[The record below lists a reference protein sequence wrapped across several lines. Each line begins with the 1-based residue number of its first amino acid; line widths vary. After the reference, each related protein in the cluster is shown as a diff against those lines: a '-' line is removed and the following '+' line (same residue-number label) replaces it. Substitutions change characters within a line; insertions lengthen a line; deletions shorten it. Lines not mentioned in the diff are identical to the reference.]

1 MADYTINVNVD
12 VDEGQLNTLETK
24 LDSLTSKPLEID
36 IKTNLSN
43 IKSLSKDIKT
53 AVEAAEKSIG
63 SSYKKNKNSLFKDL
77 FDPGTI
83 DTKSLENSVKGIN
96 KLIGKNLD
104 LGEVKL
110 SVPSSVMTE
119 LDNLDTKL
127 KQIKETAKSIGSIK
141 LKISDGV
148 DYANG
153 QITVGESGEKKN
165 KITFKQ
171 LQQQLKVNMQA
182 EEKIRKAIA
191 GGAEKQGYSTQIAG
205 LLKERQKILSDI
217 KTQFGTAESIIAD
230 SYIKDT
236 RDKVT
241 NQLNQ
246 LAYQNNKFEK
256 EYKTASD
263 NYKKYNTWYKD
274 SKDIFGDSLL
284 ESYNKRLQAYEGTLK
299 NVESLRQR
307 MSTLKDNDEII
318 KANAQME
325 VYTNSL
331 KQQKKFLD
339 DYDSYILKA
348 DTKYTKTR
356 SLRESIDLDGIKSE
370 MEDLAGQIAK
380 GKKYTTEFN
389 AEQKKLIATVERGS
403 GVQEKYAIKYNEGP
417 NTIQSSL
424 TKVNQ
429 TVRPLSS
436 YISEL
441 GSKFKTLSQYLIS
454 NFGFEALRTG
464 VTSGVS
470 AIRELDT
477 AMTELKKTSEG
488 TKQQYSNFTKEANKN
503 AKEIGSTTVQLTSS
517 AADWS
522 RLGYSLSDSSIMAKQ
537 TGILKNVSEFD
548 TIEEATSSLVG
559 IMQAYNIQAEDSS
572 ALIDQLNKIGN
583 SYSISSSGLAEALQ
597 ISGSMLEVA
606 GNTKEQSMALVTAM
620 NASIQN
626 PQQAARAART
636 IAMRLTGVDS
646 ETLQA
651 EGEDVDGLIE
661 SVPKL
666 EEKIKSLT
674 AVNGKM
680 GVSLTDSVG
689 NFRSTYEILSDIAD
703 RWKEIQEADKKDG
716 KNRANDL
723 LETMAGHENKPENYG
738 NIVLKNI
745 FNCKV
750 SLKLYAT
757 I

>member
-24 LDSLTSKPLEID
+24 LDNLTSKPLEID

-104 LGEVKL
+104 LGEIKL
-110 SVPSSVMTE
+110 SVPSSVTTE

-127 KQIKETAKSIGSIK
+127 KSIKETANSMGSIK

-153 QITVGESGEKKN
+153 QITVGPSVSSKVS
-165 KITFKQ
+165 FKEMQ
-171 LQQQLKVNMQA
+171 NQLKLSVQA
-182 EEKIRKAIA
+182 EERLRKEYAA
-191 GGAEKQGYSTQIAG
+191 GKNKSTYTTQIAE
-205 LLKERQKILSDI
+205 LMKERQQIFDYIQNEFGKTGTILANGYVEDLSKKIENQVQ
-217 KTQFGTAESIIAD
+217 QF
-230 SYIKDT
+230 K
-236 RDKVT
+236 
-241 NQLNQ
+241 
-246 LAYQNNKFEK
+246 YQNNNFEK
-256 EYKTASD
+256 EYKSATE
-263 NYKKYNTWYKD
+263 NYRKYSAWYNN
-274 SKDIFGDSLL
+274 SKDLFGDSLL
-284 ESYNKRLQAYEGTLK
+284 ESYNDRLIKYKSTLSDID
-299 NVESLRQR
+299 SLRQY
-307 MSTLKDNDEII
+307 MSKLNSNDTDKII
-318 KANAQME
+318 EANAQME
-325 VYTNSL
+325 VYTKSL
-331 KQQKKFLD
+331 KQQQKYLN
-339 DYDSYILKA
+339 DYSSYILKQ
-348 DTKYTKTR
+348 DTKYNKTR
-356 SLRESIDLDGIKSE
+356 TLSIDNSTENLKKDMESLVSE
-370 MEDLAGQIAK
+370 IAR

-389 AEQKKLIATVERGS
+389 AEQKKLTATIERGS
-403 GVQEKYAIKYNEGP
+403 GVLEKYTVRYNEGP
-417 NTIQSSL
+417 NTIESSL
-424 TKVNQ
+424 SKINQ
-429 TVRPLSS
+429 SVKPLSS

-441 GSKFKTLSQYLIS
+441 GFKFKTLSQYLIS
-454 NFGFEALRTG
+454 NFGFEALQMG

-503 AKEIGSTTVQLTSS
+503 AKEIGSTTVQLTNS

-559 IMQAYNIQAEDSS
+559 IMQAYNIQAKDSS

-716 KNRANDL
+716 RNRANDL